1 MATHVTH
8 SVAAPRQLTWLRN
21 VLVVDALFCAVGG
34 IVFAVGAPPLAT
46 LTGMST
52 AFLAVVG
59 VGLIVWATVPFM
71 AARREP
77 TNPGM
82 VMLVVAVNGAWVIA
96 SIALLI
102 TDPFPLTTE
111 GKWFTLIIADVVAA
125 LAVLQ
130 FIGARRLTRA

>member
-1 MATHVTH
+1 
-8 SVAAPRQLTWLRN
+8 LRN